1 MKQASLAAALA
12 AALALPALPVQA
24 QTASPV
30 LQRLDANNDSAV
42 SRDEILAARAKL
54 FARLDANSDGVVDE
68 DETERL
74 RDAIMDRATAM
85 QARLANQMRRL
96 DMSGDG
102 KVSRDEFRAR
112 ALFFDLAD
120 RDGDGTLS
128 AAEFLA
134 IRSIVFNR

>member
-12 AALALPALPVQA
+12 AALALPALPAQA

-30 LQRLDANNDSAV
+30 LQRLDANNNSAV

-68 DETERL
+68 HETERL
-74 RDAIMDRATAM
+74 RDAIMNRATAM

-96 DMSGDG
+96 DTSGDG
-102 KVSRDEFRAR
+102 KVSQDEFRAR

-134 IRSIVFNR
+134 IRSSVFNR

>member
-68 DETERL
+68 HETERL

-96 DMSGDG
+96 DTSGDG

>member
-12 AALALPALPVQA
+12 AALALPALPAQA

-68 DETERL
+68 HETERL

-96 DMSGDG
+96 DTSGDG
-102 KVSRDEFRAR
+102 KVSQDEFRAR